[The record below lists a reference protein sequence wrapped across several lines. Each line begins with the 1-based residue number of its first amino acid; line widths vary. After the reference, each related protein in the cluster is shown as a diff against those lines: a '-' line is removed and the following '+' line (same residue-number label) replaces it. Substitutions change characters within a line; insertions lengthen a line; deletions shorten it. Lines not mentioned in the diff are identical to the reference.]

1 MGNCLS
7 FSKKSSVLSK
17 QEIIE
22 MGKTAQ
28 RERDRLLKER
38 PELKEFQKEIDRRLN
53 NAGDSE
59 NRMAVLGI
67 MMESKLKDLR
77 DQLSYLSSLMQ
88 QKKVSAYNAVEQK
101 NVA

>member
-38 PELKEFQKEIDRRLN
+38 PELKGFQKEIDRRLN

-77 DQLSYLSSLMQ
+77 DQLSYLSFLMQ